1 MQCQTIYIHFQL
13 YLENHWNHWI
23 IIGIMGSPATLQE
36 LFELLLQD
44 ETKPLQDS
52 HTKIF
57 SKNGTQT
64 MHFSLMHF
72 INCFFFGGP
81 MTQVDND
88 S

>member
-72 INCFFFGGP
+72 INCFFLGGP
-81 MTQVDND
+81 
-88 S
+88 